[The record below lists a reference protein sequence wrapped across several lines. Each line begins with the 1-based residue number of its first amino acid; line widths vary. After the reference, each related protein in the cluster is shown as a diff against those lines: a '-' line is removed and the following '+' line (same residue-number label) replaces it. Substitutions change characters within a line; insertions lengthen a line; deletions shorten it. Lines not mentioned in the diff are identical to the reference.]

1 MSFYGG
7 APERGEKLRNPAG
20 VYVKLCN
27 FLRFDPAYTGKGLV
41 AGNRDHGRLFDNDR
55 HEQQFGGDHEGRGHD
70 AHIPVVPETNPA
82 PVLGAMLLVGGI
94 AYEIHRRRANKVSV
108 KE

>member
-1 MSFYGG
+1 VSFYGG

-41 AGNRDHGRLFDNDR
+41 AGSQREKLICD
-55 HEQQFGGDHEGRGHD
+55 
-70 AHIPVVPETNPA
+70 
-82 PVLGAMLLVGGI
+82 M
-94 AYEIHRRRANKVSV
+94 
-108 KE
+108 

>member
-1 MSFYGG
+1 M
-7 APERGEKLRNPAG
+7 ERVYTKLIAAIAAIGVLAG
-20 VYVKLCN
+20 TVKADD
-27 FLRFDPAYTGKGLV
+27 RDHD
-41 AGNRDHGRLFDNDR
+41 RDHGRLFDNDR